1 MKHYSSFLFALLA
14 AALSLSLMPTPK
26 GSAQTPA
33 PKSAPVKQDGAPAKK
48 ESATEKKDGAVKTLP
63 GAAKRYALIIGVDK
77 YADSQISTLNG
88 ASNDSRSLAQALAAY
103 GGFPANQVILLN
115 SNQPGERQ
123 PTRGNIL
130 RRLSN
135 LATVVPKD
143 GLLLFA
149 FAGHGIERGGQAY
162 LLPSDAQVN
171 GDVKLLEETAIN
183 VNQVRDWIKQTEV
196 KQVLM
201 ILDACRNEPDMRG
214 ARGDADNPLTPAY
227 TRAFDFDRRNHE
239 VEAFA
244 TLYATAIGHRAYEY
258 REKKQGYFTYALV
271 EAMKGAANNFKGEV
285 TLGSLIEYMQNSV
298 PQRVALDLGKGK
310 VQKPFAVVEGYKA
323 DELVIAA
330 GGDER
335 GIEMTK
341 ATDFADMVE
350 VKPEAEKESGG
361 RGDVF
366 INLEG
371 TMWTAKPLTGGTVVI
386 EFQKDGKLLYTL
398 TPERGN
404 AYQPVKGQWR
414 QEGGAVQ
421 YSVGSYSV
429 MDGKIEGGVIRAE
442 GENAEGVKFRL
453 TLFPLRP

>member
-1 MKHYSSFLFALLA
+1 MKNHSPLPFVLVIIALL
-14 AALSLSLMPTPK
+14 LSLMPTPK
-26 GSAQTPA
+26 GFAQAPAQTGA
-33 PKSAPVKQDGAPAKK
+33 PDKKVSAPDKNG
-48 ESATEKKDGAVKTLP
+48 EAVKTLP

-77 YADSQISTLNG
+77 YADTQISTLNG

-149 FAGHGIERGGQAY
+149 FAGHGIERDGQAY

-183 VNQVRDWIKQTEV
+183 VNQVKTWIKQTEV
-196 KQVLM
+196 RQVLM

-258 REKKQGYFTYALV
+258 REKKQGYFTFALV
-271 EAMKGAANNFKGEV
+271 EAMKGAANNFRGEV
-285 TLGSLIEYMQNSV
+285 TLGSLIEYIQNSV

-350 VKPEAEKESGG
+350 VKPEAEKAGEGG

-371 TMWTAKPLTGGTVVI
+371 TKWTAKPLTGGTVVI
-386 EFQKDGKLLYTL
+386 EFLKDGKLLYTL
-398 TPERGN
+398 TPERGD
-404 AYQPVKGQWR
+404 AYKPLNGEWR
-414 QEGGAVQ
+414 QERHAVQ
-421 YSVGSYSV
+421 YSIGSYSV
-429 MDGKIEGGVIRAE
+429 IDGKIEGGVIRAE
-442 GENAEGVKFRL
+442 GENADGAKFRV
-453 TLFPLRP
+453 TLYPVRP

>member
-1 MKHYSSFLFALLA
+1 MKNHSPLPFVLVII
-14 AALSLSLMPTPK
+14 ALSLSLMPTPK
-26 GSAQTPA
+26 GFAQAPAQT
-33 PKSAPVKQDGAPAKK
+33 SAPDKKVSAPDKNG
-48 ESATEKKDGAVKTLP
+48 EAVKTLP

-77 YADSQISTLNG
+77 YADTQISTLNG

-149 FAGHGIERGGQAY
+149 FAGHGIERDGQAY

-183 VNQVRDWIKQTEV
+183 VNQVKMWIKQTEV
-196 KQVLM
+196 RQVLM

-258 REKKQGYFTYALV
+258 REKKQGYFTFALV
-271 EAMKGAANNFKGEV
+271 EAMKGAANNFRGEV
-285 TLGSLIEYMQNSV
+285 TLGSLIEYIQNSV

-350 VKPEAEKESGG
+350 VKPETEKAGEGG

-371 TMWTAKPLTGGTVVI
+371 TKWTAKPLTGGTIVV
-386 EFQKDGKLLYTL
+386 EFLKDGKLLYTL
-398 TPERGN
+398 TPERGD
-404 AYQPVKGQWR
+404 AYKPVNGEWR
-414 QEGGAVQ
+414 QERHAVQ
-421 YSVGSYSV
+421 YSIGSYSV
-429 MDGKIEGGVIRAE
+429 IDGKIEGGVIRAE
-442 GENAEGVKFRL
+442 GENADGAKFRV
-453 TLFPLRP
+453 TLYPVRP